1 MKQLFEMNMFDIK
14 AEVVDA
20 ENRIRHHIRE
30 TPLDFSVPLSNLTQV
45 NLFLKCE
52 NLQYTGS
59 FKVRGALNA
68 LLSINNRQQKGIVA
82 ASTGN
87 HGAAIA
93 YGLNKLNLPGIIFLP
108 ENAAATKKENIGYYT
123 QSLKLY
129 GRDCVETELHAL
141 EYAKEQGMMYISP
154 YNHLQVIA
162 GQGTIGLEL
171 KRQLDSIDVIFVPV
185 GGGGLIGGVSG
196 YIKAVSPKTKIVGCL
211 PEHSPVMSESVKAG
225 KIISLET
232 LPTLSDATAG
242 GLEPNSMTFDLCRDY
257 VDEFILVSENEIKA
271 ALLTVLNMHHL
282 LVEGAAAVA
291 LAAFLKCAPLYQNKN
306 AVVLLS
312 GANISL
318 ETLKK
323 VLTNY

>member
-1 MKQLFEMNMFDIK
+1 M
-14 AEVVDA
+14 
-20 ENRIRHHIRE
+20 
-30 TPLDFSVPLSNLTQV
+30 
-45 NLFLKCE
+45 
-52 NLQYTGS
+52 
-59 FKVRGALNA
+59 
-68 LLSINNRQQKGIVA
+68 
-82 ASTGN
+82 
-87 HGAAIA
+87 
-93 YGLNKLNLPGIIFLP
+93 
-108 ENAAATKKENIGYYT
+108 
-123 QSLKLY
+123 
-129 GRDCVETELHAL
+129 
-141 EYAKEQGMMYISP
+141 
-154 YNHLQVIA
+154 
-162 GQGTIGLEL
+162 
-171 KRQLDSIDVIFVPV
+171 
-185 GGGGLIGGVSG
+185 SG

>member
-1 MKQLFEMNMFDIK
+1 
-14 AEVVDA
+14 
-20 ENRIRHHIRE
+20 
-30 TPLDFSVPLSNLTQV
+30 
-45 NLFLKCE
+45 
-52 NLQYTGS
+52 
-59 FKVRGALNA
+59 
-68 LLSINNRQQKGIVA
+68 
-82 ASTGN
+82 
-87 HGAAIA
+87 
-93 YGLNKLNLPGIIFLP
+93 
-108 ENAAATKKENIGYYT
+108 
-123 QSLKLY
+123 
-129 GRDCVETELHAL
+129 
-141 EYAKEQGMMYISP
+141 
-154 YNHLQVIA
+154 
-162 GQGTIGLEL
+162 
-171 KRQLDSIDVIFVPV
+171 
-185 GGGGLIGGVSG
+185 
-196 YIKAVSPKTKIVGCL
+196 
-211 PEHSPVMSESVKAG
+211 MSESVKVG